1 MPVTISIFIDHYL
14 ENWLSIRLHYLKL
27 TSFGHIRTFQPFII
41 EFQAICI
48 QDHAKWRHKDVTWP
62 KMTVKLAE
70 KLKIAIRTHFLEFYY
85 RSSNKNFNF
94 FNFFF
99 TLHNILRRILS
110 TALSTFQFW
119 RVQFISTRK
128 AGDIATATRPAT
140 GLSRKK
146 WLKWTSFI
154 TFMYS

>member
-99 TLHNILRRILS
+99 LLY
-110 TALSTFQFW
+110 
-119 RVQFISTRK
+119 
-128 AGDIATATRPAT
+128 
-140 GLSRKK
+140 
-146 WLKWTSFI
+146 I
-154 TFMYS
+154 TFCGEFYQPLWVLSNFEEYSLSVHVRLVISQPQLGPQLACREKND